1 MDHLTIARSPEI
13 RKLSPAEP
21 KMSYERLD
29 CLSFAAN
36 FEGCGR
42 NPCARH
48 TGNVLR
54 LSASKKKKQ
63 APDPKEGT
71 KLCQQPKEQEP
82 DSPLSF

>member
-36 FEGCGR
+36 FEDCGR

-54 LSASKKKKQ
+54 LSASKKKNKPQ
-63 APDPKEGT
+63 TLRKEPSSANSQRSRNQT
-71 KLCQQPKEQEP
+71 PP
-82 DSPLSF
+82 